1 MAVLTSRN
9 PLFAYVCNMS
19 HIVEPKLCILLSL
32 VWQEIQE
39 VAVVYL
45 LKYVLVSGRSYD
57 EITLARWKENGQ
69 HPYVGALS
77 REFLVVNQ
85 SWLLEAQMV
94 FDDS

>member
-57 EITLARWKENGQ
+57 EITLARMKKKV
-69 HPYVGALS
+69 PKATPSICTKSSLS
-77 REFLVVNQ
+77 NQ
-85 SWLLEAQMV
+85 LLASSV
-94 FDDS
+94 SISR